1 MKKAKEFNVIAGKI
15 TTLLYDSLIAI
26 NKIQFDVRFD
36 ENSLTVTT
44 SKLKA
49 IDFGLVSAIAYISV
63 SADLAK
69 NTKHKTRFD
78 KALESIASNVLT
90 ILSPIKV
97 YIQHLYEDL
106 CVCTTDPE
114 GTDALLDAF
123 IKSLNNSFS
132 AINELLAEYI
142 SPELTAMLDCIAE
155 LTESN
160 YINDSEDDD
169 ESDDDDELCDEVF

>member
-36 ENSLTVTT
+36 ENSLNVTT
-44 SKLKA
+44 SKLKD
-49 IDFGLVSAIAYISV
+49 IDFGLVSAITYISV
-63 SADLAK
+63 SVDLVK
-69 NTKHKTRFD
+69 QNTKHKTRFD
-78 KALESIASNVLT
+78 KALESIANNVLT
-90 ILSPIKV
+90 ILSPTKV
-97 YIQHLYEDL
+97 HIQHLYEDL

-114 GTDALLDAF
+114 GTDALLDTF

-132 AINELLAEYI
+132 KINELLAEYI
-142 SPELTAMLDCIAE
+142 SPEFTAMLDCIAE

-160 YINDSEDDD
+160 YINNSEDDD
-169 ESDDDDELCDEVF
+169 ELGDEVFS

>member
-36 ENSLTVTT
+36 ENSLNVTT
-44 SKLKA
+44 SKLKD
-49 IDFGLVSAIAYISV
+49 IDFGLVSAITYISV
-63 SADLAK
+63 SVDLVK

-78 KALESIASNVLT
+78 NALESIANNVLT

-97 YIQHLYEDL
+97 HIQHLYEDL

-114 GTDALLDAF
+114 GTDTLLDTF
-123 IKSLNNSFS
+123 IKLLNNSFS
-132 AINELLAEYI
+132 EINKLLAEYI

-160 YINDSEDDD
+160 YINNSEDT
-169 ESDDDDELCDEVF
+169 DELGDEVFN

>member
-36 ENSLTVTT
+36 ENSLNVTT
-44 SKLKA
+44 SKLKD
-49 IDFGLVSAIAYISV
+49 IDFGLVSAITYISV
-63 SADLAK
+63 SVDLVK

-78 KALESIASNVLT
+78 KALESIANNVLT

-97 YIQHLYEDL
+97 HIQHLYEDL
-106 CVCTTDPE
+106 CVCSTDPK
-114 GTDALLDAF
+114 GTDALLDTF
-123 IKSLNNSFS
+123 IKSLNTSFS

-142 SPELTAMLDCIAE
+142 SPDLTAMLECLAE
-155 LTESN
+155 LTEAN
-160 YINDSEDDD
+160 YINNSEDA
-169 ESDDDDELCDEVF
+169 DELGDEVFN

>member
-36 ENSLTVTT
+36 ENSLNVTT
-44 SKLKA
+44 SKLKD
-49 IDFGLVSAIAYISV
+49 IDFGLVSAITCISV
-63 SADLAK
+63 SVDLVK

-78 KALESIASNVLT
+78 KELDSIANNVLT

-97 YIQHLYEDL
+97 HIQHLYEDL

-114 GTDALLDAF
+114 GTDALLDTF
-123 IKSLNNSFS
+123 IKMLNNSFS
-132 AINELLAEYI
+132 EINKLLAEYI

-160 YINDSEDDD
+160 YINSSEDA
-169 ESDDDDELCDEVF
+169 DELGDEVFN